1 MVVSED
7 LRSALKNIVESGY
20 QISADGFEYLKT
32 LSQDEINKLM
42 IKAIKKAKSDS
53 VSRYVLDIEF
63 LQSLQ
68 MHSEVKP
75 LAHEII
81 KGRSKERP
89 LANEYD
95 SKLELLEDGE
105 VEPDGSVEGFGEYF
119 NSRFKRLTN
128 IIRKRMDVRDAV
140 TIGRALEMP
149 IKSKF
154 KVIGIVTRKRAR
166 GSRLF
171 IDLEDID
178 NSVTVM
184 ASDTATVRKGLMIL
198 EDQVIC
204 VEAVKYRD
212 DLLIGEDFIWPDV
225 PTTRRGRSDVP
236 ICAAFLADIHVGSV
250 HFMDGLFNRFVKWI
264 KAEVGPP
271 ELRSL
276 AARVKY
282 VIVAGDLVDGIGV
295 YPNQLKELNIKDIRE
310 QYKVAAALLSRLPDY
325 VEIIV
330 IPGNHDAVR
339 KSLPQSPISKEYAEP
354 LYQDPRF
361 HMFGN
366 PVRLSLNGVEVLIS
380 HGKSLDDVLSKTPGL
395 DFNSPVKG
403 IELLLR
409 CRHVAPI
416 YGASTPIAPEKR
428 DRLVVDSIPDI
439 FQMGHIHID
448 NSKRYKGITL
458 IASGSWQEQT
468 SFQKRMNLMPTPG
481 IAPIVDLQTHQIVP
495 IDFKMMGG

>member
-1 MVVSED
+1 MSED
-7 LRSALKNIVESGY
+7 LRSALKNVVESGY
-20 QISADGFEYLKT
+20 QISADGFNFLKT
-32 LSQDEINKLM
+32 LNPDEINELM

-53 VSRYVLDIEF
+53 VSRYVLDKAF

-68 MHSEVKP
+68 TRSEVNR
-75 LAHEII
+75 LSHEII

-89 LANEYD
+89 LAYEYD
-95 SKLELLEDGE
+95 SRLELLEDGE
-105 VEPDGSVEGFGEYF
+105 VEPDCSVEGFGEYF
-119 NSRFKRLTN
+119 KSRFNRLTD
-128 IIRKRMDVRDAV
+128 IIRRRMDVRDAV

-149 IKSKF
+149 TKSKF

-166 GSRLF
+166 GTRLF

-178 NSVTVM
+178 DSVTVL
-184 ASDTATVRKGLMIL
+184 ASDAEAVRKGLMIL

-212 DLLIGEDFIWPDV
+212 DLLIGENFIWPDV
-225 PTTRRGRSDVP
+225 PSTRRGRSDVP
-236 ICAAFLADIHVGSV
+236 ICAAFLADLHVGSV
-250 HFMDGLFNRFVKWI
+250 HFMENLFNRFVKWI
-264 KAEVGPP
+264 KAGVGPP
-271 ELRSL
+271 ELRSM
-276 AARVKY
+276 ASRVKY

-295 YPNQLKELNIKDIRE
+295 YPNQLEELNIKDIRE
-310 QYKVAAALLSRLPDY
+310 QYVVASELLAGLPDY
-325 VEIIV
+325 VEIVV

-339 KSLPQSPISKEYAEP
+339 KSLPQSPISKEYAEQ
-354 LYQDPRF
+354 LYQDPRI

-366 PVRLSLNGVEVLIS
+366 PVRLSLNGVEALIS
-380 HGKSLDDVLSKTPGL
+380 HGKALDDVLSKTPGL

-403 IELLLR
+403 MELLLR
-409 CRHVAPI
+409 CRHLAPI

-428 DRLVVDSIPDI
+428 DRLVVDSVPDI
-439 FQMGHIHID
+439 FQMGHVHVY

-495 IDFKMMGG
+495 IDFNRMGG